1 MAIGKVESQLDPNS
15 IDLFI
20 NDVCLLEAGLKH
32 TSYEEALGEAAMR
45 AEDIEIRVVLN
56 QGECDETVWTSD
68 LSHEYV
74 TINAEYRT

>member
-1 MAIGKVESQLDPNS
+1 MAIGKVESKLDPNS
-15 IDLFI
+15 VDLFI

-32 TSYEEALGEAAMR
+32 PDYEEASGEAAMR
-45 AEDIEIRVVLN
+45 PEDIEIRVVLN